1 MKVIVVHEKVFE
13 SWAKDAFTFGFLFA
27 GWYLNHRFAGGSWL
41 IDLMIG
47 VFVFIGAVSRAQ
59 KQYTPIEAEVA
70 LRDMARRDTKESQS
84 TAHNKRKGEMTACV
98 ECPHLD
104 IISGRCSYC
113 RVTSPV
119 A

>member
-84 TAHNKRKGEMTACV
+84 TAHNKRKGEM
-98 ECPHLD
+98 
-104 IISGRCSYC
+104 
-113 RVTSPV
+113 PV
-119 A
+119 YF